1 MNLNCTRSPLPGVG
15 GEHEATEAAM
25 RLQNTILII
34 AASLTTLAAEQPQE
48 TQRHEDRAMAQ
59 LGRVD
64 PALAVAWNQ
73 RINDIGFA
81 EEVSFPKAIRAHVM
95 MHVAMHDAL
104 NAVIPLYRQYAY
116 RSHDPGAD
124 PIAAAAQAAH
134 DVALSQYPG
143 QQAAL
148 DAELAKWLSQIP
160 ETAHKARGIAVGR
173 QSAAAI
179 AAARVNDGWDYQGTY
194 TFSNEPGAYQTTP
207 PWNGF
212 VLQPGFRY
220 AKPFGLRS
228 PDQFRPGPPPRLDSP
243 EYAVAFNEVKDFGR
257 IDSML
262 RTPEQTLY
270 AIWWLEFAETS
281 VNRLARQLA
290 TQGRTHLWQAS
301 RIFALLNMSL
311 YDGYIAN
318 LDSKYE
324 HNHWRPYTAI
334 RQAALDGNPATVADP
349 NWEPLRTTPP
359 LPEYVSAH
367 ATGTAASMDILAR
380 TFGDNVPFTM
390 DSMTAPPEMPTRSF
404 RSFSAAAAEC
414 ADSRVRVGFHFRYAT
429 DRGLILGRAVAGWL
443 EENYLEP
450 VRRSPKN

>member
-1 MNLNCTRSPLPGVG
+1 MRSQEVVV
-15 GEHEATEAAM
+15 
-25 RLQNTILII
+25 LII
-34 AASLTTLAAEQPQE
+34 TASLAALAAEPPKHADRAQ
-48 TQRHEDRAMAQ
+48 EDRALAH
-59 LGRVD
+59 LRLVD

-81 EEVSFPKAIRAHVM
+81 EEFSFPKAIRAHVM

-104 NAVIPLYRQYAY
+104 NAVIPLYQQYAY
-116 RSHDPGAD
+116 HSHDPGAD

-143 QQAAL
+143 QEAVL

-160 ETAHKARGIAVGR
+160 KTPHKTRGIAVGR
-173 QSAAAI
+173 QSAATI
-179 AAARVNDGWDYQGTY
+179 IAARVNDGWDYQGTY

-228 PDQFRPGPPPRLDSP
+228 PDQFRPGPPPTLDSP

-257 IDSML
+257 IDSTV
-262 RTPEQTLY
+262 RTPDQTLY
-270 AIWWLEFAETS
+270 AVWWLEFAETS

-290 TQGRTHLWQAS
+290 TQRRTHLWQAS
-301 RIFALLNMSL
+301 RMFALLNMSL

-324 HNHWRPYTAI
+324 YNHWRPYTAI

-349 NWEPLRTTPP
+349 NWQPLRTTPP
-359 LPEYVSAH
+359 FPEYVSGH
-367 ATGTAASMDILAR
+367 ATGTAATMDILAR
-380 TFGDNVPFTM
+380 TFGDNVSFTM
-390 DSMTAPPEMPTRSF
+390 VTTTAPPEMPTRSF

-429 DRGLILGRAVAGWL
+429 DRGLIQGRAVAGWL
-443 EENYLEP
+443 EENYLEF
-450 VRRSPKN
+450 RRGSPKD